1 MGAAFYDSWD
11 GGRYPADLIS
21 GSQIQLVNK
30 GNLDVP
36 RGLPRASGYLLAYR
50 GRVLLLDACHSGA
63 VGAPVAGRPT
73 PRPRSYRTRWAWKTS
88 PC

>member
-30 GNLDVP
+30 GNLDVS
-36 RGLPRASGYLLAYR
+36 LVAF
-50 GRVLLLDACHSGA
+50 RVLRA
-63 VGAPVAGRPT
+63 
-73 PRPRSYRTRWAWKTS
+73 TS
-88 PC
+88 